1 MEYDAG
7 ILLEILQNI
16 LKCRSSAYYDR
27 LYEHFDH
34 VVYLYE
40 EKCFTGIAEKDFSG
54 QFVRIKHLILSKSG
68 QEVLKKLLGGKSTK
82 VNYN

>member
-1 MEYDAG
+1 MKFDAR

-16 LKCRSSAYYDR
+16 IKCRNSAYYDR

-40 EKCFTGIAEKDFSG
+40 EKCFTGIAEKDLSG
-54 QFVRIKHLILSKSG
+54 RVVRIKHLSLTKNG
-68 QEVLKKLLGGKSTK
+68 QEVLKKLLIGKRTK
-82 VNYN
+82 VNYK